1 MFLVNLAKKKEKKK
15 RNKPYWKLMGNNI
28 RRYYSIPDPSP
39 WNCAIHSQGDS
50 SFLCLKLWK
59 CPTVSV
65 G

>member
-1 MFLVNLAKKKEKKK
+1 MFLVNLAKKKEKKE

-50 SFLCLKLWK
+50 SFLCLKL
-59 CPTVSV
+59 
-65 G
+65 